1 MRPCR
6 QCDNTGIAHFL
17 SAMSQSLKA
26 VLFDLDDTLWPIG
39 PVIAQAEIRWHAWL
53 AERAPKVTAMFSIEE
68 LRRRRMELLAA
79 RPELVA
85 DLARLRRIGLEAA
98 FELAGEDAA
107 HIDEAMRL
115 FLAARNDV
123 TPFEDVL
130 PMLARMGRHLP
141 LGVITNGNADLEAI
155 GLHHHFQFTL
165 AAAHFGRAKPDPD
178 IFLAA
183 CAAMRVAPQEAVY
196 VGDDL
201 RLDVEGA
208 QKAGMRAVWMNRSG
222 SAAHLAAGIA
232 PDAICAS
239 FEELWAWLAPQL
251 PPALPA

>member
-1 MRPCR
+1 V
-6 QCDNTGIAHFL
+6 A
-17 SAMSQSLKA
+17 
-26 VLFDLDDTLWPIG
+26 
-39 PVIAQAEIRWHAWL
+39 
-53 AERAPKVTAMFSIEE
+53 AMFSIDE
-68 LRRRRMELLAA
+68 LRRRRMDLLKE

-85 DLARLRRIGLEAA
+85 DLAHLRRLGLQQA
-98 FELAGEDAA
+98 FALTGEDAA
-107 HIDEAMRL
+107 HIEGAIRH
-115 FLAARNDV
+115 FLEARNDV

-130 PMLARMGRHLP
+130 PGLAQLGRHLP

-222 SAAHLAAGIA
+222 STAHLEAGIA

-239 FEELWAWLAPQL
+239 LDELWAWLAPQL
-251 PPALPA
+251 AT

>member
-1 MRPCR
+1 M
-6 QCDNTGIAHFL
+6 
-17 SAMSQSLKA
+17 SAPALKV
-26 VLFDLDDTLWPIG
+26 VLFDLDDTLWPIA
-39 PVIAQAEIRWHAWL
+39 PVIAQAELRWHAWL
-53 AERAPKVTAMFSIEE
+53 AEHAPKVAAMFSIDE
-68 LRRRRMELLAA
+68 LRRRRMALLET

-85 DLARLRRIGLEAA
+85 DLAMLRRVDLEAVFA
-98 FELAGEDAA
+98 LAGEDTV
-107 HIDEAMRL
+107 HIDGAMRH

-130 PMLARMGRHLP
+130 PALTRLGQSLP

-155 GLHHHFQFTL
+155 GLHHHFQFIL
-165 AAAHFGRAKPDPD
+165 ASARFGRAKPDPS

-183 CAAMRVAPQEAVY
+183 CEAMRVRPEEAVY

-208 QKAGMRAVWMNRSG
+208 QKAGLRAVWMNRGG
-222 SAAHLAAGIA
+222 SDAHLAAGIA

-239 FEELWAWLAPQL
+239 FDELWAWLAPQL
-251 PPALPA
+251 AH

>member
-1 MRPCR
+1 
-6 QCDNTGIAHFL
+6 
-17 SAMSQSLKA
+17 MSHSLKA

-39 PVIAQAEIRWHAWL
+39 PVIAQAELRWHAWL
-53 AERAPKVTAMFSIEE
+53 AEHAPKVAAMFSIDE
-68 LRRRRMELLAA
+68 LRRRRMDLLKA
-79 RPELVA
+79 RPELVV
-85 DLARLRRIGLEAA
+85 DLAHLRRVALQEAFA
-98 FELAGEDAA
+98 LAGEDAL
-107 HIDEAMRL
+107 HIEGAIRH

-130 PMLARMGRHLP
+130 PGLAQLGRHLP

-155 GLHHHFQFTL
+155 GLQHHFQFTL

-222 SAAHLAAGIA
+222 STAHLEAGIA

-239 FEELWAWLAPQL
+239 FDELWDWLAPQL
-251 PPALPA
+251 AT

>member
-1 MRPCR
+1 MPH
-6 QCDNTGIAHFL
+6 T
-17 SAMSQSLKA
+17 LKA

-39 PVIAQAEIRWHAWL
+39 PVIAQAELRWHAWL
-53 AERAPKVTAMFSIEE
+53 AEHAPNVAAMFSIDE
-68 LRRRRMELLAA
+68 LRRRRMELLKA
-79 RPELVA
+79 RPELVV
-85 DLARLRRIGLEAA
+85 DLAHLRRVALQEAFA
-98 FELAGEDAA
+98 LAGEDAA
-107 HIDEAMRL
+107 HIEGAIRH
-115 FLAARNDV
+115 FLQARNDV

-130 PMLARMGRHLP
+130 PGLTQLGRHLP

-155 GLHHHFQFTL
+155 GLQHHFQFSL
-165 AAAHFGRAKPDPD
+165 AAAHFGRAKPEPD

-183 CAAMRVAPQEAVY
+183 CAAMQVAPQEAVY

-222 SAAHLAAGIA
+222 SSAHLEAGIA

-239 FEELWAWLAPQL
+239 FDELWAWLAPQL
-251 PPALPA
+251 AT

>member
-1 MRPCR
+1 
-6 QCDNTGIAHFL
+6 
-17 SAMSQSLKA
+17 MSHTLKA

-39 PVIAQAEIRWHAWL
+39 PVIAQAELRWHAWL
-53 AERAPKVTAMFSIEE
+53 AEHAPKVAAMFSIDE
-68 LRRRRMELLAA
+68 LRRRRMDLLKA
-79 RPELVA
+79 RPELVV
-85 DLARLRRIGLEAA
+85 DLAHLRRVGLQEAFA
-98 FELAGEDAA
+98 LAGEDAG
-107 HIDEAMRL
+107 HIEGAIL
-115 FLAARNDV
+115 HFLEARNDV
-123 TPFEDVL
+123 KPYEDVL
-130 PMLARMGRHLP
+130 PGLAQLGRHLP

-183 CAAMRVAPQEAVY
+183 CAAMQVAPQEAVY

-222 SAAHLAAGIA
+222 STAHLEAGIA

-239 FEELWAWLAPQL
+239 FDELWAWLAPQL
-251 PPALPA
+251 AA